1 VDIAL
6 ACGADGVHL
15 GQQDL
20 PLEVARKILGPNK
33 IIGLSVNTVAEAW
46 EAEKKGAD
54 YLGVGPIF
62 PTSSKKDI
70 RNLLGLSG
78 LKKIREATSLP
89 LMAIGG
95 INLDNAAAVLQAGA
109 DGVAVISAILGAAN
123 LSLQIKKFLQVLS

>member
-1 VDIAL
+1 M
-6 ACGADGVHL
+6 
-15 GQQDL
+15 
-20 PLEVARKILGPNK
+20 
-33 IIGLSVNTVAEAW
+33 NTVAEAW